1 MKRFTEKYE
10 EMQVGFGILRGSKK
24 NLKISIVPY
33 QIKAENNLTMGLF
46 DVESWKTFLFL
57 KQ

>member
-1 MKRFTEKYE
+1 MKRITEKYE

-24 NLKISIVPY
+24 NFKIPIVPY

-46 DVESWKTFLFL
+46 DVES
-57 KQ
+57 